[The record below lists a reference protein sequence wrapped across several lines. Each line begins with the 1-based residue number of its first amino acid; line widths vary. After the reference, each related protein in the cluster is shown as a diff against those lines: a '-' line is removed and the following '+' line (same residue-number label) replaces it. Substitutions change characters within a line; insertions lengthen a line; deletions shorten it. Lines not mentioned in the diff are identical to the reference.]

1 MMFQFSM
8 YPTSLSRYPN
18 HNSNITNLFHAIEA
32 KAEYLYL
39 CFIFINSSTLTHHKE
54 IFIKEYI
61 TKEERGT
68 PRITTIVQL
77 LSWESWFYHLKE
89 EDYPE

>member
-1 MMFQFSM
+1 M
-8 YPTSLSRYPN
+8 
-18 HNSNITNLFHAIEA
+18 IEA

-39 CFIFINSSTLTHHKE
+39 CFIFINSSALTHHKE

-61 TKEERGT
+61 TKEEKGT

-77 LSWESWFYHLKE
+77 LS
-89 EDYPE
+89 

>member
-1 MMFQFSM
+1 M
-8 YPTSLSRYPN
+8 
-18 HNSNITNLFHAIEA
+18 IEA

-61 TKEERGT
+61 TKEERGAPANVMYFRKDANFT
-68 PRITTIVQL
+68 SSLEVGSKSFL
-77 LSWESWFYHLKE
+77 LNGRKFNVCLETNRA
-89 EDYPE
+89 